1 MVEKREERE
10 RGERTER
17 ASPSSFGR
25 PLAQEREPF
34 GVCRLRCN
42 LCQIVAKAG
51 TQRGTMA
58 LKGTQDSAQHGRVS
72 GCKFISHF
80 AGGTPCRVG
89 IRVKGELRN

>member
-1 MVEKREERE
+1 MANGLWDPVLSLS
-10 RGERTER
+10 
-17 ASPSSFGR
+17 AFGR

-58 LKGTQDSAQHGRVS
+58 LKGTQDSAQHGRLS
-72 GCKFISHF
+72 GCKFIPDF
-80 AGGTPCRVG
+80 AVG
-89 IRVKGELRN
+89 PLNTESPEKVRKSC